1 MDNRSEVRDFL
12 VTRRGKVTPEQA
24 GLAAHGGTRRVSGLR
39 RGEVAQLAG
48 VSVEYYTQLERGNIR
63 GASDSVLDAL
73 ARALQLDEA
82 ERAHLFDLARAA
94 TNSSTTVRRKPAAQ
108 RIRPVVQQ
116 ILDSQLC
123 PAWLS
128 NGHCDIVATNR
139 LGRALNSPLFDSP
152 VGPANHARFRFL
164 DPRAADYYRDWD
176 ATGRDTVAAL
186 RTAAGNNPY
195 DKALSDLIGEL
206 ATRSEEFRTRW
217 ATHDVRLH
225 RTGIKRLHHPIAGD
239 LDLAYEALE
248 LPSDPG
254 LALLIFTAEP
264 GSPSQQAL
272 DLLASWAATEAQHVS
287 P

>member
-24 GLAAHGGTRRVSGLR
+24 GLATSGTRRVAGLR

-63 GASDSVLDAL
+63 GASESVLDAV
-73 ARALQLDEA
+73 ARALRLDEA
-82 ERAHLFDLARAA
+82 ERAHLFDLARSAA
-94 TNSSTTVRRKPAAQ
+94 HASTTLRRRPAAQ
-108 RIRPVVQQ
+108 RVRPIIQQ
-116 ILDSQLC
+116 ILDSQHS
-123 PAWLS
+123 PAWVG
-128 NGHCDIVATNR
+128 NGRGDIVAANR

-152 VGPANHARFRFL
+152 AGPANHARFRFL

-176 ATGRDTVAAL
+176 TTARDTVAAL
-186 RTAAGNNPY
+186 RTAAGANPY

-206 ATRSEEFRTRW
+206 ATRSEEFRARW

-225 RTGIKRLHHPIAGD
+225 RTGVKRLHHPVVGD
-239 LDLAYEALE
+239 LDLSYEVLE

-264 GSPSQQAL
+264 GSPSQHAL
-272 DLLASWAATEAQHVS
+272 DLLASWAATEAQQVS